1 MTARR
6 QETSVTL
13 ESVSKW
19 LNKLSDEIIYL
30 GSQIHGPLGD
40 ASLPFGKSIASTVTL
55 LTLDLTC
62 AIDVVYNLSPN
73 YLNLSRHL
81 SLSVSSSLSL
91 SSSLCLFLSLS
102 LSLPLSLSPILA
114 SLIEELEEIA
124 SSVSTSSSSSALA
137 SSESSSYSIQGSGA
151 DMNSFPRGWAVDC
164 ALKMGVRHCTVIE
177 CQMGI
182 LDRWN
187 TKIPEKHTHLLSS
200 ISYALLEW
208 RRHASW

>member
-1 MTARR
+1 MASRR
-6 QETSVTL
+6 QETSVPL

-19 LNKLSDEIIYL
+19 LNRLSVEIIYL

-40 ASLPFGKSIASTVTL
+40 ASLPFSKSAS
-55 LTLDLTC
+55 
-62 AIDVVYNLSPN
+62 I
-73 YLNLSRHL
+73 
-81 SLSVSSSLSL
+81 SVSATSTYLQSVTTFVWFYLIFPFSLSL
-91 SSSLCLFLSLS
+91 LS
-102 LSLPLSLSPILA
+102 A

-124 SSVSTSSSSSALA
+124 SSVSSSSSSSSALA
-137 SSESSSYSIQGSGA
+137 STESSSNCIPDNGI

-164 ALKMGVRHCTVIE
+164 ALKMGVRYGTVIE

-200 ISYALLEW
+200 ISYAFLEW
-208 RRHASW
+208 RRHASWWAIFIALLNA